1 MTRHSK
7 RACSALAIPKSVKFS
22 YRIEPLWGSK
32 ELSLLVMYPYLLKR
46 KLIWRFVQLPDL
58 VTTSQD
64 RFLYYLSV
72 WKIFSKNSFFTQP
85 QGVSLSIADAK
96 VDTFQLLTKQSGDF
110 FSRKIEE
117 KSQLADFQDYQSYES
132 LQAFSKSAISMLQ
145 NIKKQHICTTAHMCH
160 HYRIPYYRLFSTMRT
175 QTFPL
180 ITQRLHGRQ

>member
-1 MTRHSK
+1 M
-7 RACSALAIPKSVKFS
+7 
-22 YRIEPLWGSK
+22 
-32 ELSLLVMYPYLLKR
+32 
-46 KLIWRFVQLPDL
+46 
-58 VTTSQD
+58 TTSQD

-132 LQAFSKSAISMLQ
+132 LQAFSKIVISMLQ
-145 NIKKQHICTTAHMCH
+145 NIFFRHFPPMTREFAAMRKMPCMAKEKIGQPHRSCPI
-160 HYRIPYYRLFSTMRT
+160 ITMS
-175 QTFPL
+175 
-180 ITQRLHGRQ
+180 

>member
-1 MTRHSK
+1 MSCWL
-7 RACSALAIPKSVKFS
+7 CSWCILI
-22 YRIEPLWGSK
+22 
-32 ELSLLVMYPYLLKR
+32 YLKGN
-46 KLIWRFVQLPDL
+46 KTWRFVQLPNL

-72 WKIFSKNSFFTQP
+72 WKIFSKNSFLSP
-85 QGVSLSIADAK
+85 SQGVSLSIADAK
-96 VDTFQLLTKQSGDF
+96 VDTFKLLTKQSRDF

-117 KSQLADFQDYQSYES
+117 KSQLADFQDYQFYES
-132 LQAFSKSAISMLQ
+132 LQAFSKSVISMLQ